1 LKKKS
6 KENIFWRIYFF
17 FQSKKFFLMF
27 LFFSFSLRPFLFL
40 FVVSEEININGVCVC
55 LFVSMCIRRS
65 TNGFQVCVCVVCTLD
80 SFGFFFLMLRCTRI
94 HEYIHIYITESVR
107 GLTKEREREKVKK
120 KSNTSTAKPRSRS
133 LLYTYV
139 SLPRLTSSSSLS
151 FGYHTQKKKKKIG
164 INYFDRVQIFYV
176 E

>member
-1 LKKKS
+1 
-6 KENIFWRIYFF
+6 
-17 FQSKKFFLMF
+17 MC
-27 LFFSFSLRPFLFL
+27 L
-40 FVVSEEININGVCVC
+40 FVCFDVHTALNQRFPSVCVC
-55 LFVSMCIRRS
+55 
-65 TNGFQVCVCVVCTLD
+65 CVHTRFFRL
-80 SFGFFFLMLRCTRI
+80 FFLMLRCTRI